1 MRSRSITAG
10 LLAALLLAV
19 GVPLWGQS
27 WAGKGRLQGQ
37 VTDES
42 GKKVQGAKVVLRKD
56 VTDHVDEKADG
67 PKPIL
72 TDKNGKWSVLG
83 LAQGDWGILIE
94 KEGYMLSEGRV
105 KVNESSFGPP
115 QPINVTLKVIPKEVM
130 QQAEKQSETGQAKA
144 SLEQGNAL
152 LQQGKY
158 GEARA
163 AYEAGMAKLPDT
175 SLHPA
180 ILRAIADTYNKE
192 GKTDQ
197 AVATLKKALEF
208 APQDPVTLQLMVNL
222 LAAAGREAEAKTY
235 MEQLPE
241 GTTVDPAVLLNL
253 GIKAFNEGKMD
264 QAFAEFDR
272 VAKQN
277 PSLPD
282 VYYYRGLVYLNQGK
296 NAEAKADFQ
305 KLLELD
311 PNHANA
317 AEAREFLKDL

>member
-1 MRSRSITAG
+1 MRSRSITAS
-10 LLAALLLAV
+10 LLAALVLAV
-19 GVPLWGQS
+19 GVPAWGQS

-37 VTDES
+37 VRDES
-42 GKKVQGAKVVLRKD
+42 GKPVQGAKVVLRKD
-56 VTDHVDEKADG
+56 VTDHVDEKAEG
-67 PKPIL
+67 PKPMV

-115 QPINVTLKVIPKEVM
+115 QPINVTLKVIPKEVIE
-130 QQAEKQSETGQAKA
+130 QAEKQSATGQAKA
-144 SLEQGNAL
+144 ALEQGNAL

-158 GEARA
+158 AEARA
-163 AYEAGMAKLPDT
+163 SYEAGMAKLPDT

-180 ILRAIADTYNKE
+180 ILRAVADTWHKE
-192 GKTDQ
+192 GNTDQ

-235 MEQLPE
+235 MDQLPE

-272 VAKQN
+272 VAKEN
-277 PSLPD
+277 PNLPD

-296 NAEAKADFQ
+296 NDLAKADFQ
-305 KLLELD
+305 KLVQLD

>member
-1 MRSRSITAG
+1 MRSRSITAA
-10 LLAALLLAV
+10 LLATLLLAV
-19 GVPLWGQS
+19 GVPLWGQA

-37 VTDES
+37 VKDES
-42 GKKVQGAKVVLRKD
+42 GKPIQGAKVVLRKD

-67 PKPIL
+67 PKTIL
-72 TDKNGKWSVLG
+72 TDKNGKWSILG
-83 LAQGDWGILIE
+83 LAGGEWGILIE
-94 KEGYMLSEGRV
+94 KEGFMVSEGRI
-105 KVNESSFGPP
+105 KVNEFGPA
-115 QPINVTLKVIPKEVM
+115 QPVNVTLKVVPKEVL

-144 SLEQGNAL
+144 ALEQGNAL

-158 GEARA
+158 AEARA

-180 ILRAIADTYNKE
+180 VLRAIADTYHKE
-192 GKTDQ
+192 GNTDQ

-208 APQDPVTLQLMVNL
+208 VPEDPVTLQLMVNL

-235 MEQLPE
+235 MERLPA
-241 GTTVDPAVLLNL
+241 GTAVDPAVLLNL

-272 VAKQN
+272 VVKEN
-277 PSLPD
+277 PNLPD
-282 VYYYRGLVYLNQGK
+282 AYYYRGLVYLNQGK